1 MGAAPELATFIYSYG
16 AVVISDGLITVE
28 DAAKR
33 LGISKKRVYGLAA
46 AGALSPHPIG
56 ANRYLLDAAE
66 VEARR
71 AQGVVN
77 GRPLDQRSAWAVLWL
92 GLGRGD
98 HDLGP
103 WGEYLARNTRWRV
116 RQKLGDGP
124 LSDSLAALAPRL
136 RNRAE
141 SVKLRA
147 HPSDLRRLVAEP
159 SLVRTGVSAAAEV
172 GADVVAA
179 DEVEAYVP
187 ADDLARLRE
196 KFFLEGSRK
205 PNVLLR
211 VVQPPWPFPPD
222 VRVAP
227 ATAVAVDLLDSTD
240 ERTRR
245 AGRELLESLDRGR
258 PDD

>member
-1 MGAAPELATFIYSYG
+1 MVLSE
-16 AVVISDGLITVE
+16 GLITVE

-33 LGISKKRVYGLAA
+33 LGVSKKRVYGLAA

-77 GRPLDQRSAWAVLWL
+77 GRPLDQLSAWAVLWL

-103 WGEYLARNTRWRV
+103 WGAYLARNTRWRV
-116 RQKLGDGP
+116 RQRLGAGP
-124 LSDSLAALAPRL
+124 VSDSLAALAPRL

-147 HPSDLRRLVAEP
+147 HPSDLRRLLDEP
-159 SLVRTGVSAAAEV
+159 SLVRTGVSAAADV

-187 ADDLARLRE
+187 ADDLAPLRE
-196 KFFLEGSRK
+196 KFFLEESRK

-222 VRVAP
+222 ARVAP
-227 ATAVAVDLLDSTD
+227 ATAVAIDLLDSTD

-245 AGRELLESLDRGR
+245 AGRELLQSLDRDR
-258 PDD
+258 VDD